1 MKPKSSL
8 PKKNVTRR
16 SAISSMAGLT
26 AGVVLASPIACAQAP
41 EKAQEKAPEKTP
53 EKATI
58 FALMGDHYHN
68 ADIVRTALTRDIVKD
83 MGISVKMTDDYLSLN
98 AETLQGYQMLII
110 HRDGRIFP
118 EGNGPIGGGGELVP
132 SIFNNNF
139 GKGISEVPVVS
150 DPPLEPTSGEMK
162 AWIQP
167 DQGKAVRDFVENG
180 GSVLFFHNVT
190 DLASTNADIRDVLGA
205 AYAGHPPIRTFKV
218 KVKRSDHPIME
229 GITDFVVTDEQH
241 YMEYDKDPEHILME
255 SVNEDGLRHTY
266 KGKDMGTT
274 APAVWA
280 YEYGKGRV
288 CYLEPGHLLTAHWNP
303 MYRKLKQNAVRW
315 LLRQS

>member
-1 MKPKSSL
+1 
-8 PKKNVTRR
+8 
-16 SAISSMAGLT
+16 
-26 AGVVLASPIACAQAP
+26 
-41 EKAQEKAPEKTP
+41 
-53 EKATI
+53 
-58 FALMGDHYHN
+58 
-68 ADIVRTALTRDIVKD
+68 
-83 MGISVKMTDDYLSLN
+83 MGISVKMTDDYTSLN

-118 EGNGPIGGGGELVP
+118 EGNGPIGGGDKMVP
-132 SIFNNNF
+132 STFNNNF
-139 GKGISEVPVVS
+139 GKGIDEVAVVS

-167 DQGKAVRDFVENG
+167 SQGKAVRDFVENG

-190 DLASTNADIRDVLGA
+190 DLASTNTDIRDVLGA

-218 KVKRSDHPIME
+218 RVKRSDHPIME

-255 SVNEDGLRHTY
+255 SVNEDGLRYSY
-266 KGKDMGTT
+266 KGKDQGTT
-274 APAVWA
+274 VPAAWA

-288 CYLEPGHLLTAHWNP
+288 CYLAPGHLLTAHWNP

>member
-1 MKPKSSL
+1 MKPKPTL
-8 PKKNVTRR
+8 PKKGITRR
-16 SAISSMAGLT
+16 LAISSIAGLT
-26 AGVVLASPIACAQAP
+26 AGVVLGSPLAYASAP
-41 EKAQEKAPEKTP
+41 EKAPENAP

-83 MGISVKMTDDYLSLN
+83 MGISVKMTDDYTSLN

-118 EGNGPIGGGGELVP
+118 EGNGPIGGGDKMVSLDF
-132 SIFNNNF
+132 INNF
-139 GKGISEVPVVS
+139 GKNISEVAVVS
-150 DPPLEPTSGEMK
+150 DPPLEPTSGEMT

-167 DQGKAVRDFVENG
+167 HQGKAVRDFVQNG

-190 DLASTNADIRDVLGA
+190 DLGSTNTDIRDVLGA
-205 AYAGHPPIRTFKV
+205 SYTGHPPIRPFKV

-241 YMEYDKDPEHILME
+241 YMEYDKDPAYVLME
-255 SVNEDGLRHTY
+255 SVNEDGLRHSY

-303 MYRKLKQNAVRW
+303 MYKKLKHNAVRW